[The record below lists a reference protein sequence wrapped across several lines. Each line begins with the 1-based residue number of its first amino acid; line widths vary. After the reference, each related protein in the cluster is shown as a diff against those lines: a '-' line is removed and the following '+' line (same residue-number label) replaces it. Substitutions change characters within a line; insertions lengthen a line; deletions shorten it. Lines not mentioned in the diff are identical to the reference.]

1 MSLNQPRY
9 SVAVFADYQDAEL
22 ALNRLKTAGFTMHQ
36 VCAIALNGNQHGEIA
51 GVDLISVRVGNK
63 TNDGT
68 PRNDFPANSLE
79 RLVGFLVGAIIGLLI
94 GYIIALLFMGIGGIF
109 AIPGL
114 EPTLYPEGRVQQLVG
129 FGAIAQAIKLASA
142 LVGGMIGLQNGI
154 GISKGQT
161 RIYSKR
167 MSFGDLLLV
176 VYGTESEVRSA
187 EAVLIAHRV

>member
-1 MSLNQPRY
+1 MSLNPPRY

-22 ALNRLKTAGFTMHQ
+22 ALNRLKTAGFPMHQ

-68 PRNDFPANSLE
+68 PRNDFPVNTLE
-79 RLVGFLVGAIIGLLI
+79 RLVGFLVGGIIGLLI
-94 GYIIALLFMGIGGIF
+94 GHIIAPLIALLFIGIGGIF
-109 AIPGL
+109 AIP
-114 EPTLYPEGRVQQLVG
+114 
-129 FGAIAQAIKLASA
+129 ASA
-142 LVGGMIGLQNGI
+142 LVGCWIGLQNGI

-167 MSFGDLLLV
+167 MSLADLLLV

-187 EAVLIAHRV
+187 EAALSDYRV